1 MNLRQV
7 RKKTKSVSNVKKITR
22 SMQLVS
28 AIKMKKS
35 QAAAIEAMPYQ
46 THLESMIKKIISKSD
61 SSHSLLFSSVKN
73 AKDKDLV
80 IFVTANK
87 GLCGAFNFNLFR
99 FVGKQIDLDKTDF
112 IVMGKRGVVFILK
125 MGGTILADFS
135 SNTPINNVS
144 AVFNMSLEAFLK
156 GAYRSVSVLYNKF
169 ISTLHTE
176 PVLESL
182 PPMQQ
187 RFETKIEEKQT
198 GNYLIEPS
206 PKKIIDTLLRSYVEE
221 KIRNVLIQNEAG
233 EHSARMV
240 AMKNATDNANDIIYN
255 LTLLGNK
262 LRQEKITNEL
272 LDMVT
277 AKESVEVDA

>member
-1 MNLRQV
+1 
-7 RKKTKSVSNVKKITR
+7 
-22 SMQLVS
+22 MQLVS

-182 PPMQQ
+182 LPMQQ

-221 KIRNVLIQNEAG
+221 KIRNCLIQGEAG
-233 EHSARMV
+233 EHSSRMI
-240 AMKNATDNANDIIYN
+240 AMKNASDAADDMHEDLTRIYHRA
-255 LTLLGNK
+255 
-262 LRQEKITNEL
+262 RQAGITQEL
-272 LDMVT
+272 IEIMAGAEAVT
-277 AKESVEVDA
+277 